1 MELIV
6 AALATWQ
13 IIEIWHHSLLFAGR
27 RAVVETWTNKLGEL
41 LVCCFCLS
49 PWVAL
54 FCTLVVYCNDVHIEW
69 LNRIIG
75 QDTRLAIWF
84 AKSVITALAVSR
96 LANLG
101 NDYFYSI
108 CRTPRF
114 KVEDLNIETEFE
126 TGTETDE

>member
-27 RAVVETWTNKLGEL
+27 RAVVETWTGKLGEL

-54 FCTLVVYCNDVHIEW
+54 LCVLILQSQGTGLVV
-69 LNRIIG
+69 
-75 QDTRLAIWF
+75 WF
-84 AKSVITALAVSR
+84 AKAVIMALAAAR

-101 NDYFYSI
+101 NDYFYTV
-108 CRTPRF
+108 CRTPKF
-114 KVEDLNIETEFE
+114 SLDDLNLEEE
-126 TGTETDE
+126 SEKDE

>member
-13 IIEIWHHSLLFAGR
+13 IVEIWHHSLLFATP
-27 RAVVETWTNKLGEL
+27 RAIVETWTSKLGEL

-54 FCTLVVYCNDVHIEW
+54 LCTLVMYC
-69 LNRIIG
+69 
-75 QDTRLAIWF
+75 QDTRLAVWF

-101 NDYFYSI
+101 NDYFYTA

-114 KVEDLNIETEFE
+114 SVEDLNIETETE
-126 TGTETDE
+126 TGTKKDE